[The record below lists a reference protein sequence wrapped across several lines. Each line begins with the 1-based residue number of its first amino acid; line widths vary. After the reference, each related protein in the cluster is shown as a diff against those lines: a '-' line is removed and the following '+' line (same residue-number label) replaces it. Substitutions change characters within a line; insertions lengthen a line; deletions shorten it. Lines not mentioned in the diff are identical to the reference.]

1 MWKWAFVGQ
10 VLPQRAGVLF
20 AAPSQSENV
29 CVKDEALKVV
39 AHEFLSHQYLR
50 PFVKTPCLSDQC
62 GDVEFDALPPKTYR
76 NPRHFLDKV
85 HGALGKMH
93 EASLL

>member
-1 MWKWAFVGQ
+1 VQKWAFVGR
-10 VLPQRAGVLF
+10 VLPQRAGVSF

-29 CVKDEALKVV
+29 CAKDEALKVA
-39 AHEFLSHQYLR
+39 AHEFLGHQYLR
-50 PFVKTPCLSDQC
+50 PFVKTPCLSDQY
-62 GDVEFDALPPKTYR
+62 GDVEFDALPLKTYR
-76 NPRHFLDKV
+76 NLRHFLDKV